1 MGDAQGN
8 VVTRDNM
15 GVHSNEWDVVAAGG
29 QTQGGRMVLDRAD
42 FAKAPVGSY
51 KNSVVASP
59 VNKRLFTDL
68 SMLMGSS
75 TPQSKGISPIN
86 GVGPVRP
93 LGDPTKVQQL
103 QQDVIAD
110 TIELADSD
118 RLMRRENSAL
128 MNADIL
134 GGKQTANELTQLR
147 LQQ

>member
-1 MGDAQGN
+1 
-8 VVTRDNM
+8 
-15 GVHSNEWDVVAAGG
+15 
-29 QTQGGRMVLDRAD
+29 MVLDHAD
-42 FAKAPVGSY
+42 FARAPAGSQY

-75 TPQSKGISPIN
+75 TPQSKGISPIS
-86 GVGPVRP
+86 GVGPARP
-93 LGDPTKVQQL
+93 IGEPNKVQQL

-128 MNADIL
+128 MKEDVL

-147 LQQ
+147 LQ